1 MDEDC
6 EDFPNTVCKNTP
18 VNIGLDP
25 GTREIPFKGNNYSN
39 IFLFDMKNYRIISFF
54 RLGRKRHF
62 VEILFL

>member
-25 GTREIPFKGNNYSN
+25 GTREIPFKGNNSPN
-39 IFLFDMKNYRIISFF
+39 IF
-54 RLGRKRHF
+54 
-62 VEILFL
+62 

>member
-1 MDEDC
+1 MSLWTDFYVYIFLFLDTCVVDEDC

-39 IFLFDMKNYRIISFF
+39 IF
-54 RLGRKRHF
+54 
-62 VEILFL
+62 

>member
-1 MDEDC
+1 MYIFFLFLDTCVVDEDC

-39 IFLFDMKNYRIISFF
+39 IF
-54 RLGRKRHF
+54 
-62 VEILFL
+62 

>member
-25 GTREIPFKGNNYSN
+25 GTREIPFKGMVFCYQNCSD
-39 IFLFDMKNYRIISFF
+39 L
-54 RLGRKRHF
+54 L
-62 VEILFL
+62 

>member
-25 GTREIPFKGNNYSN
+25 GTREIPFKGKTGLIYNLIHFYS
-39 IFLFDMKNYRIISFF
+39 I
-54 RLGRKRHF
+54 
-62 VEILFL
+62 